1 MRNITHSI
9 VVCLLLLFSCQG
21 NNKTEQIT
29 TSLPPSVAGKGDVE
43 MWFTSANKQNLLVK
57 ANVNISFQSQVGNG
71 AVIEVDTATTYQTMD
86 GFGYTLTGGSAYVM
100 NQQLDQSQRENLLKE
115 LFSQDGI
122 GVSYLRVSI
131 GASDLDVKV
140 FSYNDLPSGQT
151 DVTLEKF
158 SLQPDKANLI
168 PILKQI
174 LAINPNIKLMG
185 SPWSPP
191 AWMKTNGKTIGGSL
205 KPEYYSVYAQYLVRY
220 IQEMQKEGIPIDAIT
235 IQNEPE
241 NPHNNPSLLMTA
253 TEQADFI
260 KNHLGLAFEKAG
272 IKTKIVIFDHNCD
285 HPNYPISILDDPAA
299 KKYIDGT
306 AFHLYAGD
314 ISALSKVQQAHPDKH
329 LYFTEQWTSSAG
341 EFGGDLLWHTKNLI
355 IGAPRNW
362 SKTVLEWNLA
372 ADARQKPYTD
382 GGCTQCLGAL
392 TIDNHVITRNVPYY
406 VIAQVAKFVP
416 SGAKRIASN
425 QVEGLSNVTFLNPN
439 GKKVLVILNESEQA
453 KNINI
458 KANQKIATVS
468 IPSKSVATLVW

>member
-1 MRNITHSI
+1 MRNTTYLI
-9 VVCLLLLFSCQG
+9 VVCLLFLFSCQE
-21 NNKTEQIT
+21 NNNTEQIIS
-29 TSLPPSVAGKGDVE
+29 SLPPSIAGKSDVE
-43 MWFTSANKQNLLVK
+43 MWLTSANRQNLLAK
-57 ANVNISFQSQVGNG
+57 ANVNISFQSQVGSG
-71 AVIEVDTATTYQTMD
+71 PIIEIDTTTTYQTMD

-100 NQQLDQSQRENLLKE
+100 NQNLDPSQRANLLKE

-140 FSYNDLPSGQT
+140 FSYNDLPAGQT

-158 SLQPDKANLI
+158 SLQQNKVNLI

-174 LAINPNIKLMG
+174 LAINPNIKILG

-191 AWMKTNGKTIGGSL
+191 TWMKTNGKTIGGSL
-205 KPEYYSVYAQYLVRY
+205 KPEYYSVYALYLVRY

-253 TEQADFI
+253 TEQANFI
-260 KNHLGLAFEKAG
+260 KNHLGLAFEKEG

-285 HPNYPISILDDPAA
+285 HPNYPISILNDPAA
-299 KKYIDGT
+299 KKYIDGS

-314 ISALSKVQQAHPDKH
+314 ISAMSRVHQAHPDRH

-341 EFGGDLLWHTKNLI
+341 DFGGDLVWHTKNLI

-362 SKTVLEWNLA
+362 SRTVLEWNLA

-392 TIDNHVITRNVPYY
+392 TIDNNVITRNVPYY
-406 VIAQVAKFVP
+406 AIAQVAKFVP
-416 SGAKRIASN
+416 SGAKRTASN
-425 QVEGLSNVTFLNPN
+425 QVDGLSNVAFLNPN
-439 GKKVLVILNESEQA
+439 GKKVLVILNEEGQA
-453 KNINI
+453 KSVNI
-458 KANQKIATVS
+458 KASQKIANVS
-468 IPSKSVATLVW
+468 IPSRSVVTLVW